1 MLNIYYLSPLQQR
14 WQGLRRALLLGSLLL
29 ANTGCMVANSVV
41 TPSTTLDFRASTAL
55 NPDITGRPSPL
66 VVRVL
71 ELSEARQ
78 FASADFFR
86 LYEHADQ
93 ELGSH
98 LLKTH
103 ELDIQPGQNH
113 VQDLQLNPATRHLGI
128 IAAYRDIETARWRVV
143 LTAKPRHYKTLQIL
157 LQPLAL
163 DISQP

>member
-1 MLNIYYLSPLQQR
+1 MLKLYFQSPLQHL
-14 WQGLRRALLLGSLLL
+14 WWGLRFTLLLGALL
-29 ANTGCMVANSVV
+29 TVGGCMVANSVV
-41 TPSTTLDFRASTAL
+41 TPSTTLDFRSSTAL

-71 ELSEARQ
+71 ELSEVRR
-78 FASADFFR
+78 FESADFFR

-93 ELGSH
+93 ELGSD

-103 ELDIQPGQNH
+103 ELEIQPGQIR
-113 VQDLQLNPATRHLGI
+113 VQDLQLHPATRHLGI
-128 IAAYRDIETARWRVV
+128 IAAYRDIESARWRVV
-143 LTAKPRHYKTLQIL
+143 LTAKPKHYKTLQIL